1 MVKTRTAALVVLVPV
16 TFLFIFWHI
25 GVSDTAHL
33 DRTTETVKH
42 LFEQKGPKVEELQR
56 AKSADPDSVRIYI
69 GIVLSTQKGA
79 DIDHCMVEFWKSDA
93 VERDV

>member
-16 TFLFIFWHI
+16 TFLFIFWQI

-42 LFEQKGPKVEELQR
+42 LFEHNGPKAEELHR
-56 AKSADPDSVRIYI
+56 AQSADPDSVRIYI
-69 GIVLSTQKGA
+69 GIVLSAQEGA
-79 DIDHCMVEFWKSDA
+79 
-93 VERDV
+93 R